1 MTDEM
6 QHEAS
11 GAPQGSPWFLALVV
25 LFVACLIVANIV
37 AVKVVTIGG
46 LVMPAGIIVFP
57 VSYIV
62 GDVITEVYGFRA
74 ARRVIWYGF
83 GANAL
88 VVVAIWAA
96 QALPPAPF
104 WRDQAAFESVL
115 GQVPRIVAASLVA
128 YLVGEFANAYVLAR
142 MKVATGGRWL
152 WARTIGSSLV
162 GQGLD
167 STVFIAVAFAGI
179 MPWPVLAG
187 AIVTQWLVKCGYE
200 ALATP
205 ATYAVCGFL
214 KRREGVDA
222 YDRNIRFTPLS
233 L

>member
-1 MTDEM
+1 MGDEKRDN
-6 QHEAS
+6 
-11 GAPQGSPWFLALVV
+11 GAAAIGSPWFAALVA
-25 LFVACLIVANIV
+25 LFVACLIAANV
-37 AVKVVTIGG
+37 LAVKLILVGG
-46 LVMPAGIIVFP
+46 LVMTAGIIVFP
-57 VSYIV
+57 ISYIV
-62 GDVITEVYGFRA
+62 GDVITEVYGYRA
-74 ARRVIWYGF
+74 VRRVIWYGV

-96 QALPPAPF
+96 QALPSAPF
-104 WRDQAAFESVL
+104 WQDQPAFDAIL
-115 GQVPRIVAASLVA
+115 GQVPRIVAASLIA

-142 MKVATGGRWL
+142 MKVAMEGRHLWL
-152 WARTIGSSLV
+152 RAIASTFV

-167 STVFIAVAFAGI
+167 SAVFMTAAFAGI

-187 AIVTQWLVKCGYE
+187 AILTQWLVKCGYE

-205 ATYAVCGFL
+205 LTCAVCGFL

-222 YDRNIRFTPLS
+222 YDRDIRFTPLS

>member
-1 MTDEM
+1 MTNEM
-6 QHEAS
+6 QRDRT
-11 GAPQGSPWFLALVV
+11 GGTFGSAWFLSLVV

-37 AVKVVTIGG
+37 AVKVVAIAG

-88 VVVAIWAA
+88 VVAAIFAA

-104 WRDQAAFESVL
+104 WHGQEAFEAVL
-115 GQVPRIVAASLVA
+115 GQVPRVVAASLAA

-142 MKVATGGRWL
+142 MKVATAGRFL

-167 STVFIAVAFAGI
+167 SAVFLTIAFSGT

-205 ATYAVCGFL
+205 ATYAACGFL
-214 KRREGVDA
+214 KRREGLDA
-222 YDRNIRFTPLS
+222 FDRNIRFNPLS